1 MTDTGNL
8 ERKFVNLEDVST
20 YLYCTICGE
29 IFKDPVRLHCGHTY
43 CKECITDWSKKNS
56 ICPLCRMTFNI
67 DYIQR
72 DLIGYNMVNE
82 LLVYCV
88 NKGCCWKDK
97 LFNLNEHVK
106 LCNFDPKK
114 MPDSL
119 KKMLFSQ
126 EKKTNKK
133 KDNLKTPLGDI
144 ENNEDTVGEL
154 SRFNTKVSLKARL
167 YYRNKALMDK
177 LYSKGKIFSNKK
189 NNKEIEKESEIFLD
203 ILTKNNII

>member
-1 MTDTGNL
+1 MTDTKNL
-8 ERKFVNLEDVST
+8 ERKFVNLEDVSS
-20 YLYCTICGE
+20 YLYCIICGE

-106 LCNFDPKK
+106 HCNFDPKK

-177 LYSKGKIFSNKK
+177 LYSKGKILSNKK